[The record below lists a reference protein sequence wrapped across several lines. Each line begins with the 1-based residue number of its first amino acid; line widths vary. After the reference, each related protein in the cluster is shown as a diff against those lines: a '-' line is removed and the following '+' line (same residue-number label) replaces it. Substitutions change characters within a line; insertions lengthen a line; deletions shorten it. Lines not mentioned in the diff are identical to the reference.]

1 MAITKNLGPKLLG
14 ISTAVL
20 VALTFSL
27 SPAVAAK
34 AAQGPRVKLGNACT
48 LLSASEIGRQFGK
61 PVVVIPGTGIIGK
74 FGCSA
79 EVGVDHTQPPGGII
93 ASNQVYPFGLS
104 GRASAQAA
112 FEDERAYS
120 DLAGDAI
127 KDVDN
132 LGQAAYFNSTAG
144 QLLVQATKKLVFSLG
159 WVGAGATKTSAG
171 DLKRLIKVA
180 QGVVARS
187 PR

>member
-34 AAQGPRVKLGNACT
+34 AAKGPRVKLGNACT

-61 PVVVIPGTGIIGK
+61 PVVVLPDTGLVGK
-74 FGCSA
+74 FGCTA
-79 EVGVDHTQPPGGII
+79 EVGVDHTQPPGGIV
-93 ASNQVYPFGLS
+93 AANQVYPFIT
-104 GRASAQAA
+104 GRSSAQAA
-112 FEDERAYS
+112 IEDERAYA
-120 DLAGDAI
+120 DLADDSI
-127 KDVDN
+127 KDIDN
-132 LGQAAYFNSTAG
+132 LGQAAYFNSTVG
-144 QLLVQATKKLVFSLG
+144 QLVVQATKKLVFYLS
-159 WVGAGATKTSAG
+159 WVGAGTAKTSAG

>member
-34 AAQGPRVKLGNACT
+34 TAKGPRVKLGDACT

-61 PVVVIPGTGIIGK
+61 PVVVLPDTGLVGK
-74 FGCSA
+74 FGCTA
-79 EVGVDHTQPPGGII
+79 EVGVDHTQPPGGIV
-93 ASNQVYPFGLS
+93 AANQVYPFIT
-104 GRASAQAA
+104 GRSSAQAA
-112 FEDERAYS
+112 IEDERAYA
-120 DLAGDAI
+120 DLADDSI
-127 KDVDN
+127 KDIDN
-132 LGQAAYFNSTAG
+132 LGQAAYFNSTVG
-144 QLLVQATKKLVFSLG
+144 QLVVQATKKLVFYLS
-159 WVGAGATKTSAG
+159 WVGAGTAKTSAG

>member
-1 MAITKNLGPKLLG
+1 MA
-14 ISTAVL
+14 A
-20 VALTFSL
+20 
-27 SPAVAAK
+27 
-34 AAQGPRVKLGNACT
+34 
-48 LLSASEIGRQFGK
+48 
-61 PVVVIPGTGIIGK
+61 
-74 FGCSA
+74 
-79 EVGVDHTQPPGGII
+79 
-93 ASNQVYPFGLS
+93 NQVYPFIT
-104 GRASAQAA
+104 GRSSAQAA
-112 FEDERAYS
+112 IEDERAYS

-159 WVGAGATKTSAG
+159 WVRAGATKTSAG

>member
-34 AAQGPRVKLGNACT
+34 AAKGPRVKLGNACT

-61 PVVVIPGTGIIGK
+61 PVVVLPDTGLVGK
-74 FGCSA
+74 FGCTA
-79 EVGVDHTQPPGGII
+79 EVGVDHTQPPGGIV
-93 ASNQVYPFGLS
+93 AANQVYPFIT
-104 GRASAQAA
+104 GRSSAQAA
-112 FEDERAYS
+112 IEDERAYS

-132 LGQAAYFNSTAG
+132 LGQAAYFNSTVG
-144 QLLVQATKKLVFSLG
+144 QLVVQATKKLVFYLS

>member
-20 VALTFSL
+20 VALAFSL
-27 SPAVAAK
+27 PPAVAAK
-34 AAQGPRVKLGNACT
+34 TAKGPRVKLGDACT

-61 PVVVIPGTGIIGK
+61 PAVVIPGTGLIGK
-74 FGCSA
+74 FGCTA
-79 EVGVDHTQPPGGII
+79 EVGVDHTQPPGGIVT
-93 ASNQVYPFGLS
+93 ANQVYPFALG

-112 FEDERAYS
+112 FEDERVYS

-127 KDVDN
+127 KDIDN
-132 LGQAAYFNSTAG
+132 LGQAAYFNSTTG

-159 WVGAGATKTSAG
+159 WTRAGATKTSAG

-180 QGVVARS
+180 RSVVARS

>member
-20 VALTFSL
+20 VALAFSL

-34 AAQGPRVKLGNACT
+34 TAKGPRVKLGDACT

-61 PVVVIPGTGIIGK
+61 PVVVLPDTGLVGK
-74 FGCSA
+74 FGCTA
-79 EVGVDHTQPPGGII
+79 EVGVDHTQPPGGIV
-93 ASNQVYPFGLS
+93 AANQVYPFIT
-104 GRASAQAA
+104 GRSSAQAA
-112 FEDERAYS
+112 IEDERAYA
-120 DLAGDAI
+120 DLADDSI
-127 KDVDN
+127 KDIDN
-132 LGQAAYFNSTAG
+132 LGQAAYFNSTVG
-144 QLLVQATKKLVFSLG
+144 QLVVQATKKLVFYLS
-159 WVGAGATKTSAG
+159 WVGAGTAKTSAG

>member
-20 VALTFSL
+20 VALAFSL

-34 AAQGPRVKLGNACT
+34 TSKGPRVKLGDACT

-61 PVVVIPGTGIIGK
+61 PVVVLPDTGLVGK
-74 FGCSA
+74 FGCTA
-79 EVGVDHTQPPGGII
+79 EVGVDHTQPPGGIV
-93 ASNQVYPFGLS
+93 AANQVYPFIT
-104 GRASAQAA
+104 GRSSAQAA
-112 FEDERAYS
+112 IEDERAYA
-120 DLAGDAI
+120 DLADDSI
-127 KDVDN
+127 KDIDN
-132 LGQAAYFNSTAG
+132 LGQAAYFNSTVG
-144 QLLVQATKKLVFSLG
+144 QLVVQATKKLVFYLS

>member
-1 MAITKNLGPKLLG
+1 MAITKNLGPTLLG

-34 AAQGPRVKLGNACT
+34 AAKGPRVKLGNACT

-61 PVVVIPGTGIIGK
+61 PVVVIPGTGVIGK
-74 FGCSA
+74 FGCTA
-79 EVGVDHTQPPGGII
+79 EVGVDHTQPPGGIV
-93 ASNQVYPFGLS
+93 AANQVYPFIT
-104 GRASAQAA
+104 GRSSAQAA
-112 FEDERAYS
+112 IEDERAYS
-120 DLAGDAI
+120 DLAGDTI